1 MQLIYGQLVG
11 GRGAMGAGGTG
22 GVTRDRVI
30 KSRLIVADICQES
43 ANEPSNGSFARPAL

>member
-1 MQLIYGQLVG
+1 MDNSWAEGGNGVG
-11 GRGAMGAGGTG
+11 EIG

-30 KSRLIVADICQES
+30 KSRLIAADICQES